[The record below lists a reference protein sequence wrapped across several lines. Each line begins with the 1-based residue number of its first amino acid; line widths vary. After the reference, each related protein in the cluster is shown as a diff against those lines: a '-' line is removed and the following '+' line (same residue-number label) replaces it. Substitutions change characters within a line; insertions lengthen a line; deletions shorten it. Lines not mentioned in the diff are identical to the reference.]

1 MTVAT
6 PTTTAT
12 TTATPTPAGT
22 ACAASAPGTGARP
35 ALVWA
40 TGADAGQEGLRDAAA
55 PFAREAAALASQV
68 DSGQASPRPLL
79 SRLGE
84 AGLLDLGVQE
94 LLDGDPQAADV
105 RAPAGLIAALARE
118 CMSTAF
124 GLWAHRMV
132 LDYLARGVR
141 SQATQTVLGELRSGR
156 RLGSTAMASGLKWLA
171 GVEDLAVRAVPDGQ
185 GWRLTGFISWA
196 SNLCDDSVVVL
207 PASTPQGT
215 VVVWVEARALEVR
228 PVTGL
233 LALNATASGTI
244 RLRDVAV
251 GPSQVVSTELASL
264 ARGFKPTMLIL
275 QSAFCLGLAQR
286 SLEEARSSQDR
297 GANTVFHEDVAI
309 LARELQRF
317 RERWEAAAADT
328 GSASMAE
335 VLRLRLEAASLAGRA
350 TRLEATLAG
359 GRGYQ
364 ERTDASRRFREAA
377 FLPVQSPSEGH
388 LRWELSSLA

>member
-1 MTVAT
+1 MTAAT
-6 PTTTAT
+6 SATAT
-12 TTATPTPAGT
+12 VSAPADTACSAPTPG
-22 ACAASAPGTGARP
+22 SP
-35 ALVWA
+35 LWA
-40 TGADAGQEGLRDAAA
+40 TGTDTGQEALRDAAA
-55 PFAREAAALASQV
+55 PFVREAAALASQV

-94 LLDGDPQAADV
+94 LLGEDPRAADV
-105 RAPAGLIAALARE
+105 RAPAWLIAALARE

-141 SQATQTVLGELRSGR
+141 SQATQTVLGELRAGR

-171 GVEDLAVRAVPDGQ
+171 GVGDLAVRAVPDGQ
-185 GWRLTGFISWA
+185 GWRLTGFIPWA

-244 RLRDVAV
+244 RLHDVAV

-264 ARGFKPTMLIL
+264 AQGFKPTMLIL

-286 SLEEARSSQDR
+286 SLEEARSTQDR
-297 GANTVFHEDVAI
+297 SANTVFHEDVAI
-309 LARELQRF
+309 LAHELQRF
-317 RERWEAAAADT
+317 CERWEAAAADT